1 MTLKT
6 ENSKSSA
13 LIIFRVRKERIT
25 KITFEIGRYMC
36 IYKTT
41 YFCKCKMPIANKHF
55 SLVDLFF

>member
-13 LIIFRVRKERIT
+13 LIILRVRKERIT
-25 KITFEIGRYMC
+25 KIIFEIGRYMC

-41 YFCKCKMPIANKHF
+41 YFFKCKMPITNEHF
-55 SLVDLFF
+55 SLSDLFF